1 MIGALRKAH
10 KMIQTERGLP
20 VIHAAPTLPYD
31 RKIQRLAFLSP
42 DIQRDIMKGL
52 QPPTLNLKKL
62 LQLSIR
68 LDWSAQKEAL
78 GWMENPAPC
87 SS

>member
-1 MIGALRKAH
+1 
-10 KMIQTERGLP
+10 MIQTERSLP
-20 VIHAAPTLPYD
+20 VIHTAPTSPYD

-42 DIQRDIMKGL
+42 EIQSDIMKGL

-62 LQLSIR
+62 LELTIPLR
-68 LDWSAQKEAL
+68 WDAQKEAL
-78 GWMENPAPC
+78 SWIENRAPC